1 MDTGYD
7 KRNRRLKIFFQVFK
21 MPTTAKQI
29 YEERE
34 SRYKMTKLKIG
45 RYRKKERW
53 RDGNIK
59 REKGTYLGIRSIRK
73 QREKPEIES
82 VVVFWFTSIFTFW
95 IFCIFENRFENMTLD
110 IARLV

>member
-59 REKGTYLGIRSIRK
+59 KRKRYLLRDKKYKETEGD
-73 QREKPEIES
+73 
-82 VVVFWFTSIFTFW
+82 TG
-95 IFCIFENRFENMTLD
+95 N
-110 IARLV
+110 